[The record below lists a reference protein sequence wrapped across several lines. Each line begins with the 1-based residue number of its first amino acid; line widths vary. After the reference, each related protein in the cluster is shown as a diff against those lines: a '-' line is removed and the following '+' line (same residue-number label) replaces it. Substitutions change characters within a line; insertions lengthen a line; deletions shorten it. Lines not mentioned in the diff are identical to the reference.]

1 MILTTNADLLINILF
16 TNMSLNASKNE
27 YKLILHVIYCL
38 LENTVVLLFEYLK
51 CDKEKQKRIK
61 TRKMRFRN

>member
-1 MILTTNADLLINILF
+1 MILTTNVDSLINIIVK
-16 TNMSLNASKNE
+16 NMSLNAPKNE
-27 YKLILHVIYCL
+27 YELILHVIYCL
-38 LENTVVLLFEYLK
+38 LENTVVFLFEYLK